1 MSAAPVGRG
10 GIDTGKLEPALGE
23 RPGELARDLSQSV
36 ASAEVSDQVE
46 PQARVLAAHEAFES
60 PIAGLESQTLVL
72 TTTALTGV
80 PKRRLLGVD
89 FAIVDYEGALD
100 AIDAIVA
107 SGSRAYVCHV
117 PVHALMSARR
127 DPETLAALDGS
138 ALTVP
143 DGMGVVWALRALG
156 EAIDDRVYG
165 PELMLRHCA
174 RASQR
179 SQPIF
184 LYGGHDEQT
193 LERLERELQRR
204 FPGLPIAGSYMPP
217 HRELTPAE
225 NAEVAHKIDAS
236 GAEVVWCG
244 IGSPRQEKWVW
255 RMRRQLDAPVLAAV
269 GAAFD
274 FISGRVSQ
282 APAWM
287 QRRGLEWLYR
297 MGQEP
302 RRLGPR
308 YLRDN
313 PAFAVAFA
321 RQWLRERRGSSGVGS
336 TAQ

>member
-1 MSAAPVGRG
+1 
-10 GIDTGKLEPALGE
+10 
-23 RPGELARDLSQSV
+23 
-36 ASAEVSDQVE
+36 VE
-46 PQARVLAAHEAFES
+46 A
-60 PIAGLESQTLVL
+60 
-72 TTTALTGV
+72 TTTLTAV
-80 PKRRLLGVD
+80 RTRHLLGVD
-89 FAIVDYEGALD
+89 FAIVDYKRTLG
-100 AIDAIVA
+100 AIDAMVA
-107 SGSRAYVCHV
+107 SGQRGYVCHI

-127 DPETLAALDGS
+127 DPETLAALAD
-138 ALTVP
+138 ATLTVP

-156 EAIDDRVYG
+156 EQITDRVYG

-174 RASQR
+174 RAASSGQR
-179 SQPIF
+179 IF
-184 LYGGHDEQT
+184 LYGGHDPET
-193 LERLERELQRR
+193 LRLLEDELSRR
-204 FPGLPIAGSYMPP
+204 FAGLEIAGCYMPP

-225 NAEVAHKIDAS
+225 DAEVAREIDAS

-255 RMRRQLDAPVLAAV
+255 RMRKQVDAPVLAAV

-274 FISGRVSQ
+274 YISGRVSQ

-308 YLRDN
+308 YVRDN

-321 RQWLRERRGSSGVGS
+321 RQWLRERRGA
-336 TAQ
+336 TAPGTVAR

>member
-1 MSAAPVGRG
+1 MP
-10 GIDTGKLEPALGE
+10 
-23 RPGELARDLSQSV
+23 
-36 ASAEVSDQVE
+36 
-46 PQARVLAAHEAFES
+46 
-60 PIAGLESQTLVL
+60 
-72 TTTALTGV
+72 TTTALTRV
-80 PKRRLLGVD
+80 RTRRLLGVE
-89 FAIVDYEGALD
+89 FAIVDYDGALD

-107 SGSRAYVCHV
+107 SGSQGYICHI

-156 EAIDDRVYG
+156 EPIDDRVYG
-165 PELMLRHCA
+165 PELMLRQCT
-174 RASQR
+174 RAAQR

-184 LYGGHDEQT
+184 LYGGHDQGT
-193 LERLERELQRR
+193 LDRLERELQRR
-204 FPGLPIAGSYMPP
+204 FPGLRIVGSHMPP

-225 NAEVAHKIDAS
+225 DAAIARKIDAS

-255 RMRRQLDAPVLAAV
+255 RMREQLEAPVLAAV

-282 APAWM
+282 APSWM
-287 QRRGLEWLYR
+287 QRRGLEWLHR
-297 MGQEP
+297 MGREP

-321 RQWLRERRGSSGVGS
+321 RQWLRERRGASASGG
-336 TAQ
+336 TTR